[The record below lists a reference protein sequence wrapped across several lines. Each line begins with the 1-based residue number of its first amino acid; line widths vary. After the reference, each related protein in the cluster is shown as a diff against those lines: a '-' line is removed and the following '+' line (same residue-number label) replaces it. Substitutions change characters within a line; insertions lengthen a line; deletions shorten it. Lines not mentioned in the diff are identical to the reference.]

1 MEEKGEWRGE
11 RSEEE
16 RNKIKKVRGKGE
28 GSGREETVKGK
39 REAREERGKRM
50 E

>member
-1 MEEKGEWRGE
+1 MKEKGEGRGE
-11 RSEEE
+11 TSEEE
-16 RNKIKKVRGKGE
+16 RNEKVRGKGE

-39 REAREERGKRM
+39 REAREERGKRR